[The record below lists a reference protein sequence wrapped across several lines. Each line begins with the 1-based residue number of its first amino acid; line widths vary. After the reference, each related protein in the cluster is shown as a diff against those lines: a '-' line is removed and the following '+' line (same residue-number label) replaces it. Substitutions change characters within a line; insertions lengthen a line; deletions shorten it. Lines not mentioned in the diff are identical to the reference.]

1 MQTKLPSSIILTSIK
16 YEQSKSLRISLYH
29 EIEHTLVTSHM
40 VKFFW
45 DVGGGIYKLKQ
56 YGFSSQIRNDLCVK
70 PKKGCTSIYI
80 ILFAKGNQKND
91 TRIDS
96 MQSKQP
102 YCWLVDCK

>member
-1 MQTKLPSSIILTSIK
+1 
-16 YEQSKSLRISLYH
+16 
-29 EIEHTLVTSHM
+29 M

-56 YGFSSQIRNDLCVK
+56 YGFSSQIRNELICVK

-80 ILFAKGNQKND
+80 ILFAKGNQKINA
-91 TRIDS
+91 RIDS

-102 YCWLVDCK
+102 YCWLLVNDLFCSSL